1 MAAPITLHTLL
12 GDYPHTQ
19 AIKAG
24 AITSPHVS
32 LACADVS
39 VPNKAFKRVVRD
51 LEFDVAELAILTF
64 LIARAHG
71 KPLVLMPAVMFSRFQ
86 HQYLIYSAGRGPV
99 PPASLAG
106 KRVGVRAYTT
116 TTAMWIRGI
125 LANDYALNLDG
136 VTWVTLDEPHVAE
149 YQDPMNVER
158 APAGSQLIPMLLAG
172 QIEAAIVD
180 PVPDD
185 PRLKTVI
192 PDPAAAARA
201 WQARHHAL
209 QVNHLIVVRES
220 LTRTNPEAVR
230 DVYRLLLEGK
240 NLAGAPPGTADST
253 PFGVESNRRNL
264 EVAIEYAYQQRL
276 IPRLFAVDELFDDVT
291 RSLS

>member
-1 MAAPITLHTLL
+1 MNRVLLHTLL

-32 LACADVS
+32 LVCADVP

-64 LIARAHG
+64 LIAKAHD

-86 HQYLIYSAGRGPV
+86 HQYLIYNAGRGPV
-99 PPASLAG
+99 TPASLAG

-125 LANDYALNLDG
+125 LADDYALNLDT

-149 YQDPMNVER
+149 YRDPMNVER
-158 APAGSQLIPMLLAG
+158 APAGGQLVEMLLDG
-172 QIEAAIVD
+172 QIDAAIVD
-180 PVPDD
+180 PVPAD
-185 PRLKTVI
+185 PRLETVI
-192 PDPAAAARA
+192 PDPPAAARA
-201 WQARHHAL
+201 WQARYHAL
-209 QVNHLIVVRES
+209 QINHVVVVRES
-220 LTRTNPEAVR
+220 LTRTDPEAVR
-230 DVYRLLLEGK
+230 EVYRLLLEGK
-240 NLAGAPPGTADST
+240 KLAGTSPCPADST
-253 PFGVESNRRNL
+253 PVGVEGNRRNL
-264 EVAIEYAYQQRL
+264 EVAIEYAHQQRL
-276 IPRLFAVDELFDDVT
+276 IPRRFAVDELFDDVT